1 MIIYLTV
8 KTYKD
13 KRSLGEH
20 TIFICLFFYS
30 KTFKKYLNYSK
41 LLTS

>member
-20 TIFICLFFYS
+20 TIFICFFFIQKHLKNTLIIPNS
-30 KTFKKYLNYSK
+30 
-41 LLTS
+41 